1 MLVTPLMMLVT
12 PIPYTPLQHTPAMPP
27 CATCPQ
33 DPSEEGG
40 GEWEEVGARAAR
52 AQAHVQVAPP
62 RQVMADMVAAAA
74 AERQRS
80 RKRNVAE
87 AHWPPPLHVP
97 ACVDDLPGGVP
108 EAFRCDA
115 AAVLWLCC
123 WFGVSVLWMHCG
135 FAVVYAVLRSVR
147 VVAMLWGATCKPPAM
162 RCCHRSS
169 LYQ

>member
-1 MLVTPLMMLVT
+1 MSLRAACL
-12 PIPYTPLQHTPAMPP
+12 
-27 CATCPQ
+27 Q

-40 GEWEEVGARAAR
+40 GQWEEAGARAAR
-52 AQAHVQVAPP
+52 AQAHAQVVPL

-108 EAFRCDA
+108 EAFRCGA
-115 AAVLWLCC
+115 ASLLRCWCAVLLVRCGCAVVCTVLCC
-123 WFGVSVLWMHCG
+123 
-135 FAVVYAVLRSVR
+135 AVLCCAALWSVR
-147 VVAMLWGATCKPPAM
+147 AVVAMLRGDTCELPAM
-162 RCCHRSS
+162 
-169 LYQ
+169 